1 MQVLELPISSRD
13 VEREHRVQLKRWRK
27 THGELTYKSPPRMHG
42 AHAIMSAEPHTRQDL
57 RQKPTI
63 VVPYPLPSDTK
74 SEFARDKRRSTIRKA
89 SNPTMFIP
97 NPYALPTDPKLASLN
112 NQTQETASSNQSS
125 HPPPSLQ
132 QSHLT
137 TPENTPSSD
146 PQPPQPSPNL
156 SRNPPPPQPSPK
168 PKPAHPTEIPAVT
181 VQPLPLP
188 KDSSNTNN
196 SAHLTD
202 PPPTTHSTPLLPEDT
217 PVNSDSAAAPRVPG
231 LRTSFESV
239 GSEEDTFL

>member
-1 MQVLELPISSRD
+1 MWSENTACSSNAGGKLTASSPTSPLP
-13 VEREHRVQLKRWRK
+13 EC
-27 THGELTYKSPPRMHG
+27 TALTPSCLP
-42 AHAIMSAEPHTRQDL
+42 EPHTRQDL

-74 SEFARDKRRSTIRKA
+74 SEFAHDKRRSTIRKA

-125 HPPPSLQ
+125 HPPPSLH

-146 PQPPQPSPNL
+146 PQPPQPVSKSL
-156 SRNPPPPQPSPK
+156 S
-168 PKPAHPTEIPAVT
+168 HPTTSPT
-181 VQPLPLP
+181 LTQTQTCTSDRDP
-188 KDSSNTNN
+188 SS
-196 SAHLTD
+196 HR
-202 PPPTTHSTPLLPEDT
+202 PTTP
-217 PVNSDSAAAPRVPG
+217 SA
-231 LRTSFESV
+231 
-239 GSEEDTFL
+239 